1 MKHTEFSQNGDFN
14 ITLTFRARIM
24 DRAIVNITLE
34 QIDDEGVTKINVEAR
49 RNDRYCFYE
58 SFTTEEKPVDVHLF
72 TDKEINEEQAYKS
85 VSVEVLTRLLEEI
98 IGGKKTFAKK
108 PNEIEEA
115 MRFSLDLPVIKAF
128 ERLVNAK
135 FDYNKFK
142 TLIEFQSY
150 YRKLTME

>member
-1 MKHTEFSQNGDFN
+1 MS
-14 ITLTFRARIM
+14 M
-24 DRAIVNITLE
+24 AIVHITLE
-34 QIDDEGVTKINVEAR
+34 QVEEEGITKINVEAR

-72 TDKEINEEQAYKS
+72 TDKEISEEQAYKS

-115 MRFSLDLPVIKAF
+115 IRFSLDLLTIKKF
-128 ERLVNAK
+128 ERLSNVK
-135 FDYNKFK
+135 FDYSKFK
-142 TLIEFQSY
+142 TLREFQVY
-150 YRKLTME
+150 YRKLLLKN

>member
-1 MKHTEFSQNGDFN
+1 MN
-14 ITLTFRARIM
+14 
-24 DRAIVNITLE
+24 RAIVNITLE
-34 QIDDEGVTKINVEAR
+34 QVEEEGVTKINVEAR

-98 IGGKKTFAKK
+98 IGGKKIYGKK

-115 MRFSLDLPVIKAF
+115 IRFSLDLPVIKAF
-128 ERLVNAK
+128 ERIANAN
-135 FDYNKFK
+135 FDYSKFK
-142 TLIEFQSY
+142 TLREFQSY
-150 YRKLTME
+150 YRKLMK

>member
-1 MKHTEFSQNGDFN
+1 MN
-14 ITLTFRARIM
+14 
-24 DRAIVNITLE
+24 RAIVNITLE
-34 QIDDEGVTKINVEAR
+34 QIDEEGVTKINVEAR

-115 MRFSLDLPVIKAF
+115 IRFSLDLPVIKAF
-128 ERLVNAK
+128 ERLVNAN
-135 FDYNKFK
+135 FDYSKFK
-142 TLIEFQSY
+142 TLREFQSY
-150 YRKLTME
+150 YRRLMK

>member
-1 MKHTEFSQNGDFN
+1 MS
-14 ITLTFRARIM
+14 M
-24 DRAIVNITLE
+24 AIVNITLE

-72 TDKEINEEQAYKS
+72 TDKEISEEQAYKS

-98 IGGKKTFAKK
+98 IGGKKIYGKK

-115 MRFSLDLPVIKAF
+115 IRFSLDLPVIKAF
-128 ERLVNAK
+128 ERLANVK
-135 FDYNKFK
+135 FDYTKFK
-142 TLIEFQSY
+142 TLREFQVY
-150 YRKLTME
+150 YRNLMNK

>member
-1 MKHTEFSQNGDFN
+1 M
-14 ITLTFRARIM
+14 
-24 DRAIVNITLE
+24 AIIHITLE
-34 QIDDEGVTKINVEAR
+34 QIDEEGVTKTNVEAR

-72 TDKEINEEQAYKS
+72 TDKEISEEQAYKS

-128 ERLVNAK
+128 ERIANVE
-135 FDYNKFK
+135 FDYSKFK
-142 TLIEFQSY
+142 TLREFQRY
-150 YRKLTME
+150 FNGLMNNKWNMKDMINKKGNA